1 MAAPMDDAAHELA
14 QACATA
20 REMTA
25 PLDDA
30 VMGYKRQLI
39 EQGWGAAASEA
50 MAVEFHRFVFTIIR
64 NSMC

>member
-1 MAAPMDDAAHELA
+1 MAAPMDEAAHELA

-39 EQGWGAAASEA
+39 EQGWGVTAAQT
-50 MAVEFHRFVFTIIR
+50 MAVEFHRLVFAIMR